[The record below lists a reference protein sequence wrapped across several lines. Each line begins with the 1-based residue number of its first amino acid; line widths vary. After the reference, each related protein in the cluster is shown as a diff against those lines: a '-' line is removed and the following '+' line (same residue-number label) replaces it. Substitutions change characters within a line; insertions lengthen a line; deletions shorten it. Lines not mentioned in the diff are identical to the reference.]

1 MASNG
6 IHLYVVLATNLLHCL
21 LVRRAERSS
30 RIATSPMPKRG
41 VLVELMENTSM
52 RPNSRYIGRIIK
64 E

>member
-21 LVRRAERSS
+21 LVRRAERSP
-30 RIATSPMPKRG
+30 RIAISPMLKRSI
-41 VLVELMENTSM
+41 LVELIENTSI